1 MDTLQGLVRGLPGGL
16 TREALI
22 GGAKS
27 DIIDQRMTE
36 ELIVGILEQQPDC
49 QSAIFEMTAFE
60 RLTLIKDISI
70 VGQQQSAQLFKQGG
84 LSGPVLTDQGDA
96 VAWGNLKVDRF

>member
-1 MDTLQGLVRGLPGGL
+1 MDTLQGLVRGLPGEL
-16 TREALI
+16 TRETLI

-36 ELIVGILEQQPDC
+36 ELIVGILEQQPDR
-49 QSAIFEMTAFE
+49 QSAIFEMAAFE
-60 RLTLIKDISI
+60 RLILKKDISI

-84 LSGPVLTDQGDA
+84 FSGPILTDQGDP
-96 VAWGNLKVDRF
+96 VAGGNLKVNPT